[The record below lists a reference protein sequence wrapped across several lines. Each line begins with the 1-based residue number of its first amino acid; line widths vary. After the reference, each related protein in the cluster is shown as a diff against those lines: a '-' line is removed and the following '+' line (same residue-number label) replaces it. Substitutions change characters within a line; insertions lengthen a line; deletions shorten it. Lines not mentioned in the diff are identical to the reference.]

1 MGNAP
6 STVAQLALLVLVVL
20 PGITYQF
27 LREHWRGPVPGERN
41 PGERV
46 MRALAASVV
55 LDAIYLITIGPCLTR
70 VFRGIGGDGP
80 SYFIREPRLAGLL
93 VLGLFVA
100 APAAAAAGVT
110 YWQRRKQRTV
120 RFRPTPTAWDRVFQE
135 RGSCFVRLRLR
146 DGVWIGGWYGT
157 RSYATSYPHPA
168 ELYLESAWLMRPDG
182 TFHRRIEETGGLYVR
197 AADTDV
203 LEILLPPGG
212 PRRRSGSGRG
222 DHRGR
227 RLRRGDG

>member
-1 MGNAP
+1 MGSAP

-41 PGERV
+41 LGERV
-46 MRALAASVV
+46 IRALSASVM
-55 LDAIYLITIGPCLTR
+55 LDALYLITVGPYVTHVVR
-70 VFRGIGGDGP
+70 DVGSDGR
-80 SYFIREPRLAGLL
+80 SYLIREPRLAGLL

-110 YWQRRKQRTV
+110 YWQRRKPRTV
-120 RFRPTPTAWDRVFQE
+120 RFRSTPTAWDRVFQE

-182 TFHRRIEETGGLYVR
+182 TFHRRIGETGGLYVR
-197 AADTDV
+197 AVDTDV
-203 LEILLPPGG
+203 LEILLPPAAVPDDGPDRDGTTAPDGG
-212 PRRRSGSGRG
+212 
-222 DHRGR
+222 
-227 RLRRGDG
+227 